1 MIIFLYGPDTYRS
14 RQKLN
19 EIIERYKKI
28 RKSGLNLKYFLEPE
42 MDFQTFL
49 DEMKQ
54 TSMFQEKK
62 LAVLVDIFSNPEFK
76 KRFLEKGRD
85 FLKSENIFL
94 FYETNQIPEKDPL
107 FLFLKKF
114 AKVQEFKLLAG
125 QKLKNRVKKEFLNY
139 GIEIKEEALEKLIS
153 FVGNDLWQMSNEIK
167 KLVCYRAP
175 RQRGEGKEE
184 IYLFAHRAPRQRG
197 EVKEDKSSFS
207 PFVATRV
214 GGAENE
220 VLFDHKKGVRIELED
235 VELLVKPKIETDIFQ
250 TIDAIAARNKKR
262 ALKFIKAHLEKGDS
276 PFYLFSMINFQ
287 FRNLLIIKDL
297 IERNLSPYS
306 LSHLHPYVIK
316 KSIPLLEK
324 FSFSELK
331 KIYQKIFQLDL
342 DVKTGKIE
350 PEMALDLLI
359 TELPSEAR

>member
-1 MIIFLYGPDTYRS
+1 MIIFLYGLDAYRS

-19 EIIERYKKI
+19 EIIEHYKKI
-28 RKSGLNLKYFLEPE
+28 HKSGLNLKYFVEPE

-54 TSMFQEKK
+54 TSMFKEKK
-62 LAVLVDIFSNPEFK
+62 LAVLINVFLNSEFK
-76 KRFLEKGRD
+76 KRFLEEVRSPTKIWWGT
-85 FLKSENIFL
+85 ENIVL
-94 FYETNQIPEKDPL
+94 LYETGQIIETDPL
-107 FLFLKKF
+107 FLFLKKS
-114 AKVQEFKLLAG
+114 ARLQEFKLLEG
-125 QKLKNRVKKEFLNY
+125 QKLKNWVKKEFDNY
-139 GIEIKEEALEKLIS
+139 GIEISKEALEKLIN

-167 KLVCYRAP
+167 KLVSYKLKP
-175 RQRGEGKEE
+175 KDIGISGK
-184 IYLFAHRAPRQRG
+184 
-197 EVKEDKSSFS
+197 D
-207 PFVATRV
+207 
-214 GGAENE
+214 
-220 VLFDHKKGVRIELED
+220 IEL
-235 VELLVKPKIETDIFQ
+235 LIKPKIETDIFQ
-250 TIDAIAARNKKR
+250 TIDAIAEKNKKR
-262 ALKFIKAHLEKGDS
+262 AFKFIKAHLEKGDS

-297 IERNLSPYS
+297 MEKNLSPYS
-306 LSHLHPYVIK
+306 LNHLHPYVIK
-316 KSIPLLEK
+316 KSISLLEK

>member
-1 MIIFLYGPDTYRS
+1 MILFLYGPDTYRS

-19 EIIERYKKI
+19 EIIEHYKKI
-28 RKSGLNLKYFLEPE
+28 HKSGLNLKFFEGEELNFE
-42 MDFQTFL
+42 DFK
-49 DEMKQ
+49 DEFQQ
-54 TSMFQEKK
+54 TSMFKEKK
-62 LAVLVDIFSNPEFK
+62 LVVLTNFFSNLVFK
-76 KRFLEKGRD
+76 ERFLKEGKNFVNSAD
-85 FLKSENIFL
+85 IIL
-94 FYETNQIPEKDPL
+94 FYEKNLIPEKDSL
-107 FLFLKKF
+107 FHFLIKN
-114 AKVQEFKLLAG
+114 AKSQEFKLLAG
-125 QKLKNRVKKEFLNY
+125 QKLKNWVKKEFLNF
-139 GIEIKEEALEKLIS
+139 GIEISQEALEKLIS

-167 KLVCYRAP
+167 KLVAYRTGHNQVTTVTKVCP
-175 RQRGEGKEE
+175 E
-184 IYLFAHRAPRQRG
+184 IKR
-197 EVKEDKSSFS
+197 
-207 PFVATRV
+207 
-214 GGAENE
+214 
-220 VLFDHKKGVRIELED
+220 ED

-250 TIDAIAARNKKR
+250 TINAIAARNKKM
-262 ALKFIKAHLEKGDS
+262 ALKLLKAHLEKGDS

>member
-1 MIIFLYGPDTYRS
+1 MILFLYGPDTYRS

-19 EIIERYKKI
+19 EIIEHYKKI
-28 RKSGLNLKYFLEPE
+28 HKSGLNLKFFEGEELNFE
-42 MDFQTFL
+42 DFK
-49 DEMKQ
+49 DEFQQ
-54 TSMFQEKK
+54 TSMFKEKK
-62 LAVLVDIFSNPEFK
+62 LVVLTNFFSNLVFK
-76 KRFLEKGRD
+76 ERFLKEGKNFVNSAD
-85 FLKSENIFL
+85 IIL
-94 FYETNQIPEKDPL
+94 FYEKNPIPEKDSL
-107 FLFLKKF
+107 FHFLIKN
-114 AKVQEFKLLAG
+114 AKSQEFKLLAG
-125 QKLKNRVKKEFLNY
+125 QKLKNWVKKEFLNF
-139 GIEIKEEALEKLIS
+139 GIEISQEALEKLIS

-167 KLVCYRAP
+167 KLVAYRTGHNQVTTVTKVCP
-175 RQRGEGKEE
+175 E
-184 IYLFAHRAPRQRG
+184 IKR
-197 EVKEDKSSFS
+197 
-207 PFVATRV
+207 
-214 GGAENE
+214 
-220 VLFDHKKGVRIELED
+220 ED

-250 TIDAIAARNKKR
+250 TINAIAARNKKM
-262 ALKFIKAHLEKGDS
+262 ALKLLKAHLEKGDS

-297 IERNLSPYS
+297 MERNLSPYS
-306 LSHLHPYVIK
+306 LNHLHPYLIK

>member
-1 MIIFLYGPDTYRS
+1 MILFLYGPDTYRS

-19 EIIERYKKI
+19 EIIEHYKKI
-28 RKSGLNLKYFLEPE
+28 HKSGLNLKFFEGEELNFE
-42 MDFQTFL
+42 DFK
-49 DEMKQ
+49 DEFQQ
-54 TSMFQEKK
+54 TSMFKEKK
-62 LAVLVDIFSNPEFK
+62 LVVLTNFFSNLVFK
-76 KRFLEKGRD
+76 ERFLKEGKNFVNSAD
-85 FLKSENIFL
+85 IIL
-94 FYETNQIPEKDPL
+94 FYEKNPIPEKDSL
-107 FLFLKKF
+107 FHFLIKN
-114 AKVQEFKLLAG
+114 AKSQEFKLLAG
-125 QKLKNRVKKEFLNY
+125 QKLKNWVKKEFLNF
-139 GIEIKEEALEKLIS
+139 GIEISQEALEKLIS

-167 KLVCYRAP
+167 KLVAYRTGHNQVTTVTKVCP
-175 RQRGEGKEE
+175 E
-184 IYLFAHRAPRQRG
+184 IKR
-197 EVKEDKSSFS
+197 
-207 PFVATRV
+207 
-214 GGAENE
+214 
-220 VLFDHKKGVRIELED
+220 ED

-250 TIDAIAARNKKR
+250 TINAIAARNKKM
-262 ALKFIKAHLEKGDS
+262 ALKLLKAHLEKGDS

>member
-1 MIIFLYGPDTYRS
+1 MILFLYGPDTYRS

-19 EIIERYKKI
+19 EIIEHYKKI
-28 RKSGLNLKYFLEPE
+28 HKSGLNLKFFEGEELNFE
-42 MDFQTFL
+42 DFK
-49 DEMKQ
+49 DEFQQ
-54 TSMFQEKK
+54 TSMFKEKK
-62 LAVLVDIFSNPEFK
+62 LVVLTNFFSNLVFK
-76 KRFLEKGRD
+76 ERFLKEGKNFVNSAD
-85 FLKSENIFL
+85 IIL
-94 FYETNQIPEKDPL
+94 FYEKNPIPEKDSL
-107 FLFLKKF
+107 FHFLIKN
-114 AKVQEFKLLAG
+114 AKSQEFKLLAG
-125 QKLKNRVKKEFLNY
+125 QKLKNWVKKEFLNF
-139 GIEIKEEALEKLIS
+139 GIEISQEALEKLIS

-167 KLVCYRAP
+167 KLVAYRTGHNQVTTVTKVCP
-175 RQRGEGKEE
+175 E
-184 IYLFAHRAPRQRG
+184 IKR
-197 EVKEDKSSFS
+197 
-207 PFVATRV
+207 
-214 GGAENE
+214 
-220 VLFDHKKGVRIELED
+220 ED

-250 TIDAIAARNKKR
+250 TIDAIAARNKKM
-262 ALKFIKAHLEKGDS
+262 ALKLLKAHLEKGDS

-297 IERNLSPYS
+297 MERNLSPYS
-306 LSHLHPYVIK
+306 LNHLHPYVIK

>member
-1 MIIFLYGPDTYRS
+1 MIIFIYGEDSYRS

-62 LAVLVDIFSNPEFK
+62 LAVLVDIFSNQEFK
-76 KRFLEKGRD
+76 KGFLENGRG

-94 FYETNQIPEKDPL
+94 FYEINQIPEKDPL
-107 FLFLKKF
+107 FLFLKKS

-125 QKLKNRVKKEFLNY
+125 QKLKNWVKKEFLNY
-139 GIEIKEEALEKLIS
+139 EIEIKEVALEKLIN

-175 RQRGEGKEE
+175 RQRGE
-184 IYLFAHRAPRQRG
+184 
-197 EVKEDKSSFS
+197 VKEDKSSFS

-214 GGAENE
+214 GGEENE
-220 VLFDHKKGVRIELED
+220 VLFDHKKGIRIELED

-262 ALKFIKAHLEKGDS
+262 ALKFIKAHLENGDS

-297 IERNLSPYS
+297 MERNLSPYS

-324 FSFSELK
+324 FRFSELK

>member
-1 MIIFLYGPDTYRS
+1 MIIFIYGEDSYRS
-14 RQKLN
+14 RQKLS
-19 EIIERYKKI
+19 EIIEHYKKI
-28 RKSGLNLKYFLEPE
+28 HKSGLNLKFFEGEELNFE
-42 MDFQTFL
+42 DFK
-49 DEMKQ
+49 DEFQQ
-54 TSMFQEKK
+54 TSMFKEKK
-62 LAVLVDIFSNPEFK
+62 LVVLTNFFSNLVFK
-76 KRFLEKGRD
+76 ERFLKEGKNFVNSAD
-85 FLKSENIFL
+85 IIL
-94 FYETNQIPEKDPL
+94 FYEKNPIPEKDSL
-107 FLFLKKF
+107 FHFLIKN
-114 AKVQEFKLLAG
+114 AKSQEFKLLAG
-125 QKLKNRVKKEFLNY
+125 QKLKNRVKKEFLNF
-139 GIEIKEEALEKLIS
+139 GIEISQEALEKLIS

-167 KLVCYRAP
+167 KLVAYRTGHNQVTTVTKVCP
-175 RQRGEGKEE
+175 E
-184 IYLFAHRAPRQRG
+184 IKR
-197 EVKEDKSSFS
+197 
-207 PFVATRV
+207 
-214 GGAENE
+214 
-220 VLFDHKKGVRIELED
+220 ED

>member
-14 RQKLN
+14 KQKLN
-19 EIIERYKKI
+19 EIIEHYKKI
-28 RKSGLNLKYFLEPE
+28 HKSGLNLKYFVEPE

-54 TSMFQEKK
+54 TSMFKEKK
-62 LAVLVDIFSNPEFK
+62 LAVLINVFLNSEFK
-76 KRFLEKGRD
+76 KRFLEEVRSPTKIWWGT
-85 FLKSENIFL
+85 ENIVL
-94 FYETNQIPEKDPL
+94 LYETGQIIETDPL
-107 FLFLKKF
+107 FLFLKKS
-114 AKVQEFKLLAG
+114 ARLQEFKLLEG
-125 QKLKNRVKKEFLNY
+125 QKLKNWVKKEFDNY
-139 GIEIKEEALEKLIS
+139 GIEISKEALEKLIN

-167 KLVCYRAP
+167 KLVSYRTP
-175 RQRGEGKEE
+175 RQRGEGRK
-184 IYLFAHRAPRQRG
+184 
-197 EVKEDKSSFS
+197 
-207 PFVATRV
+207 
-214 GGAENE
+214 ENE
-220 VLFDHKKGVRIELED
+220 VLFDHKLKPKDIGISGKDIEL
-235 VELLVKPKIETDIFQ
+235 LIKPKIETDIFQ
-250 TIDAIAARNKKR
+250 TIDAIAEKNKKR
-262 ALKFIKAHLEKGDS
+262 AFKFIKAHLEKGDS

-297 IERNLSPYS
+297 MERNLSPYS
-306 LSHLHPYVIK
+306 LNHLHPYVIK
-316 KSIPLLEK
+316 KSISLLEK

>member
-28 RKSGLNLKYFLEPE
+28 RKSGLNLKFFEGEELNFE
-42 MDFQTFL
+42 DFK
-49 DEMKQ
+49 DEFQQ
-54 TSMFQEKK
+54 TSMFKEKK
-62 LAVLVDIFSNPEFK
+62 LVVLTNFFSNLVFK
-76 KRFLEKGRD
+76 ERFLKEGKNFVNSAD
-85 FLKSENIFL
+85 IIL
-94 FYETNQIPEKDPL
+94 FYEKNPIPEKDSL
-107 FLFLKKF
+107 FHFLIKN
-114 AKVQEFKLLAG
+114 AKSQEFKLLAG
-125 QKLKNRVKKEFLNY
+125 QKLKNWVKKEFLNF
-139 GIEIKEEALEKLIS
+139 GIEISQEALEKLIS

-167 KLVCYRAP
+167 KLVAYRTGHNQVTTVTKVCP
-175 RQRGEGKEE
+175 E
-184 IYLFAHRAPRQRG
+184 IKR
-197 EVKEDKSSFS
+197 
-207 PFVATRV
+207 
-214 GGAENE
+214 
-220 VLFDHKKGVRIELED
+220 ED

-250 TIDAIAARNKKR
+250 TINAIAARNKKM
-262 ALKFIKAHLEKGDS
+262 ALKLLKAHLEKGDS

>member
-197 EVKEDKSSFS
+197 E
-207 PFVATRV
+207 
-214 GGAENE
+214 GGEENE
-220 VLFDHKKGVRIELED
+220 VLFDHKKGIKIELED

-297 IERNLSPYS
+297 MERNLSPYS
-306 LSHLHPYVIK
+306 LNHLHPYVIK
-316 KSIPLLEK
+316 KSISLLEK

>member
-1 MIIFLYGPDTYRS
+1 MILFLYGPDTYRS

-19 EIIERYKKI
+19 EIIEHYKKI
-28 RKSGLNLKYFLEPE
+28 HKSGLNLKFFEGEELNFE
-42 MDFQTFL
+42 DFK
-49 DEMKQ
+49 DEFQQ
-54 TSMFQEKK
+54 TSMFKEKK
-62 LAVLVDIFSNPEFK
+62 LVVLTNFFSNLVFK
-76 KRFLEKGRD
+76 ERFLKEGKNFVNSAD
-85 FLKSENIFL
+85 IIL
-94 FYETNQIPEKDPL
+94 FYEKNPIPEKDSL
-107 FLFLKKF
+107 FHFLMKN
-114 AKVQEFKLLAG
+114 AKSQEFKLLAG
-125 QKLKNRVKKEFLNY
+125 QKLKNWVKKEFLNF
-139 GIEIKEEALEKLIS
+139 GIEISQEALEKLIS

-167 KLVCYRAP
+167 KLVAYRTGHNQVTTVTKVCP
-175 RQRGEGKEE
+175 E
-184 IYLFAHRAPRQRG
+184 IKR
-197 EVKEDKSSFS
+197 
-207 PFVATRV
+207 
-214 GGAENE
+214 
-220 VLFDHKKGVRIELED
+220 ED

-250 TIDAIAARNKKR
+250 TINAIAARNKKM
-262 ALKFIKAHLEKGDS
+262 ALKLLKAHLEKGDS

>member
-1 MIIFLYGPDTYRS
+1 MILFLYGPDTYRS

-19 EIIERYKKI
+19 EIIEHYKKI
-28 RKSGLNLKYFLEPE
+28 HKSGLNLKFFEGEELNFE
-42 MDFQTFL
+42 DFK
-49 DEMKQ
+49 DEFQQ
-54 TSMFQEKK
+54 TSMFKEKK
-62 LAVLVDIFSNPEFK
+62 LVVLTNFFSNLVFK
-76 KRFLEKGRD
+76 ERFLKEGKNFVNSAD
-85 FLKSENIFL
+85 IIL
-94 FYETNQIPEKDPL
+94 FYEKNPIPEKDSL
-107 FLFLKKF
+107 FHFLIKN
-114 AKVQEFKLLAG
+114 AKSQEFKLLAG
-125 QKLKNRVKKEFLNY
+125 QKLKNWVKKEFLNF

-167 KLVCYRAP
+167 KLVAYRTGHNQVTTVTKVCP
-175 RQRGEGKEE
+175 E
-184 IYLFAHRAPRQRG
+184 IKR
-197 EVKEDKSSFS
+197 
-207 PFVATRV
+207 
-214 GGAENE
+214 
-220 VLFDHKKGVRIELED
+220 ED

>member
-1 MIIFLYGPDTYRS
+1 MIIFLYGLDTYRS

-19 EIIERYKKI
+19 EIIEHYKKI
-28 RKSGLNLKYFLEPE
+28 HKSGLNLKFFEGEELNFE
-42 MDFQTFL
+42 DFK
-49 DEMKQ
+49 DEFQQ
-54 TSMFQEKK
+54 TSMFKEKK
-62 LAVLVDIFSNPEFK
+62 LVVLTNFFSNLVFK
-76 KRFLEKGRD
+76 ERFLKEGKNFVNSAD
-85 FLKSENIFL
+85 IIL
-94 FYETNQIPEKDPL
+94 FYEKNPIPEKDSL
-107 FLFLKKF
+107 FHFLIKN
-114 AKVQEFKLLAG
+114 AKSQEFKLLAG
-125 QKLKNRVKKEFLNY
+125 QKLKNWVKKEFLNF
-139 GIEIKEEALEKLIS
+139 GIEISQEALEKLIS

-167 KLVCYRAP
+167 KLVAYRTGHNQVTTVTKVCP
-175 RQRGEGKEE
+175 E
-184 IYLFAHRAPRQRG
+184 IKR
-197 EVKEDKSSFS
+197 
-207 PFVATRV
+207 
-214 GGAENE
+214 
-220 VLFDHKKGVRIELED
+220 ED

-250 TIDAIAARNKKR
+250 TINAIAARNKKM
-262 ALKFIKAHLEKGDS
+262 ALKLLKAHLEKGDS

-297 IERNLSPYS
+297 MERNLSPYS
-306 LSHLHPYVIK
+306 LNHLHPYVIK